1 MKDRKGEERGREK
14 RPARTLLGRKREK
27 KGGRLKGRGVG
38 HRKG

>member
-14 RPARTLLGRKREK
+14 RLVRILLGRKREK

-38 HRKG
+38 YRKG